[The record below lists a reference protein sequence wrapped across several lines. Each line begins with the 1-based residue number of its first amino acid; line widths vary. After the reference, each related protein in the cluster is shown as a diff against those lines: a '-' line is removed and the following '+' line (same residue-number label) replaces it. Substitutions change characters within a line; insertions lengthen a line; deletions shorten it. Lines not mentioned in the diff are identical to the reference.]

1 MCNQEA
7 DIVSTIHDE
16 HAAGHLIADCTALEY
31 ILLGDLRDLL
41 EEPPDRHTT
50 KWLMAVLDELLA
62 TLPRELRLRQRG
74 GYLTEVLEQYPSWHV
89 HVERL
94 RQEKHAL
101 YGKLLA
107 MRQLLDQHASLAEIA
122 GTVRRDLRAW
132 MASFAAHHR
141 HERRLVQEAFTL
153 EVGVGD

>member
-1 MCNQEA
+1 M
-7 DIVSTIHDE
+7 STAFFDD
-16 HAAGHLIADCTALEY
+16 AAGQLIAECTALEY

-41 EEPPDRHTT
+41 EEKPDRHTT
-50 KWLMAVLDELLA
+50 KWLVAVLDELLA

-74 GYLTEVLEQYPSWHV
+74 GYLTEVLEQYPSWHC

-101 YGKLLA
+101 YGKLLSL
-107 MRQLLDQHASLAEIA
+107 RQRMIQHESLSEIA
-122 GTVRRDLRAW
+122 QIVRRDLRDW
-132 MASFAAHHR
+132 MTSFAAHHR
-141 HERRLVQEAFTL
+141 HERRLLQEAFTL

>member
-1 MCNQEA
+1 
-7 DIVSTIHDE
+7 VSTIHEDS
-16 HAAGHLIADCTALEY
+16 AGQLIAECTALEY

-41 EEPPDRHTT
+41 EEPPDAHTS
-50 KWLMAVLDELLA
+50 KWLVAVLDELLA

-74 GYLTEVLEQYPSWHV
+74 GYLTEVLEQYPSWHC

-94 RQEKHAL
+94 RSEKHQL

-107 MRQLLDQHASLAEIA
+107 LRQRLDQHGSLAEIA
-122 GTVRRDLRAW
+122 DVVRRDLREW
-132 MASFAAHHR
+132 MTSFAAHHR